1 MNLLQTASGQKIP
14 QVTFYLLQ
22 GLLYSTIPL
31 SAFQV
36 NAFLMFT
43 LTNAMQLVSTQV
55 PLLISLLSLLGLLIL
70 LFSGDSDGW

>member
-1 MNLLQTASGQKIP
+1 MNLLQTASGKKIP

-22 GLLYSTIPL
+22 GLLYATIPL